1 MNFLWTFWEILW
13 KFLQRIKICSENFQK
28 VHKKTPLAKSYF
40 RKVPSFYISSHR
52 SISIKKVFLERCSQ
66 NSQENTCLR
75 DSILIKLLA
84 KGCKKEMLARVFS
97 CEFSENSKNTFF
109 TEHLRTTASAFSFS
123 ESATGGVLWKKVFL
137 QILQNSQKNT
147 CGLLNFQEQL
157 FFRAPFLNFLTLDDC
172 FWFSPATLLR
182 WVTANSV
189 WKTSDEYSLSRNT
202 NLSRQHKFSVYAFIG
217 LHCLLPEAATRVE
230 MFCKKGVLKNFV
242 NFIGKHLS
250 WSLFLIN
257 CRPETYFEEHLS
269 TTAFHYT
276 HTTSLLFISFTLYSA
291 PSSSALLLLLI
302 SPMFVFGSKS
312 ESFKEFKSGVSF
324 SVLGKIFPGK
334 FPPITLLLESSTQTP
349 PPPSPPKWNS
359 HQEYSHS
366 FH

>member
-1 MNFLWTFWEILW
+1 
-13 KFLQRIKICSENFQK
+13 
-28 VHKKTPLAKSYF
+28 
-40 RKVPSFYISSHR
+40 
-52 SISIKKVFLERCSQ
+52 
-66 NSQENTCLR
+66 
-75 DSILIKLLA
+75 
-84 KGCKKEMLARVFS
+84 MLAQVFS

-157 FFRAPFLNFLTLDDC
+157 FFRAPFLNFLSLDDC

-324 SVLGKIFPGK
+324 SVLGKFFPGK
-334 FPPITLLLESSTQTP
+334 FPPITLLLESSTQIP
-349 PPPSPPKWNS
+349 PPQVKFPPGIFPLISLIVFLQLTLRFDSDRGERGQFAWENS
-359 HQEYSHS
+359 VCAIVTNTKLSTKKCSWFPRRVLLFLLLLLYYTIIQIS
-366 FH
+366 

>member
-1 MNFLWTFWEILW
+1 M
-13 KFLQRIKICSENFQK
+13 
-28 VHKKTPLAKSYF
+28 
-40 RKVPSFYISSHR
+40 
-52 SISIKKVFLERCSQ
+52 
-66 NSQENTCLR
+66 
-75 DSILIKLLA
+75 
-84 KGCKKEMLARVFS
+84 
-97 CEFSENSKNTFF
+97 
-109 TEHLRTTASAFSFS
+109 TASAFCFS
-123 ESATGGVLWKKVFL
+123 EAATRGVLWKKMFL
-137 QILQNSQKNT
+137 KISKNSQENIS
-147 CGLLNFQEQL
+147 GLRNFQEHL
-157 FFRAPFLNFLTLDDC
+157 FYRTPLDDC
-172 FWFSPATLLR
+172 FWLFSATLLK
-182 WVTANSV
+182 WGTANSV

-324 SVLGKIFPGK
+324 SVLGKFFPGK

-349 PPPSPPKWNS
+349 PPSPPKWNS